1 MRLTITLHPSTTFSI
16 EVDDSMEL
24 ENLSALLEM
33 EAMQNQLLLHNGKAL
48 TDPKASLKDL
58 GLQNDDMVYLLDST
72 KQRAA
77 APSSAPAVAGPAA
90 GISPQM
96 EALRQRLL
104 NDPALLRQVSQGQP
118 EIEQAARSNPA
129 EFARL
134 VGQLEAQR
142 QQAEEQRQREIEQ
155 LNADP
160 FNIEAQRRIE
170 EAIRQENVARNM
182 ELAMEHNPES
192 FAQVTMLY
200 INVEV
205 NGTPVK
211 AFVDSGAQATIMSP
225 DCAERCGIMRLL
237 DTRFAGIARG
247 VGQAK
252 ILGRVHNAQMKVGS
266 QVLLCSFTVMEGKHV
281 DLLFG
286 LDMLKRHQACIDL
299 KNNALVIGDESIR
312 FLPEHELPK
321 MTEIDDAELA
331 GQNTVPVAPPGGMAA
346 APAAPVASSSSVA
359 QPAQTAQTDQTAQIK
374 YPEEMVQTIM
384 SFGVTREQAISA
396 LDAADG
402 NPDVAA
408 SFLFP

>member
-1 MRLTITLHPSTTFSI
+1 MRLAITVHPSTTFSI

-24 ENLSALLEM
+24 ENLRALLEM
-33 EAMQNQLLLHNGKAL
+33 EASMQADRQQGQVQQDIPVQNQTILHNGQAL
-48 TDPKASLKDL
+48 TNAKASLKNL
-58 GLQNDDMVYLLDST
+58 GLQNDDMVYLFDST
-72 KQRAA
+72 KQQ
-77 APSSAPAVAGPAA
+77 APAPAPVAGPAA
-90 GISPQM
+90 GTSPQM
-96 EALRQRLL
+96 ESLRQRLL
-104 NDPALLRQVSQGQP
+104 NDPVLLQQLSQGQP
-118 EIEQAARSNPA
+118 EIGRAARSNPA

-142 QQAEEQRQREIEQ
+142 QQAEQQRQQEIEE

-160 FNIEAQRRIE
+160 FNVEAQRRIE
-170 EAIRQENVARNM
+170 EAIRQENVTRNM
-182 ELAMEHNPES
+182 EIAMEHNPES

-247 VGQAK
+247 VGQAR
-252 ILGRVHNAQMKVGS
+252 ILGRVHNAQMKVGG
-266 QVLLCSFTVMEGKHV
+266 QMLLCSFTVMEGKHV

-299 KNNALVIGDESIR
+299 KHNALVIGDESIG

-321 MTEIDDAELA
+321 MIDDAEQLEQT
-331 GQNTVPVAPPGGMAA
+331 G
-346 APAAPVASSSSVA
+346 APA
-359 QPAQTAQTDQTAQIK
+359 
-374 YPEEMVQTIM
+374 
-384 SFGVTREQAISA
+384 
-396 LDAADG
+396 
-402 NPDVAA
+402 
-408 SFLFP
+408 